1 MSSPSDDES
10 RSNSEPEYS
19 DGENNGSPETLEAP
33 QAMSKEPVK
42 YPVNTSSDK
51 STSERTQ
58 TDKDTN
64 QVDPSSDKS
73 TSGQGNKEKQPLDR
87 TSPWPQPRR
96 TAQSLHVW

>member
-42 YPVNTSSDK
+42 CPVNTSSDK

-64 QVDPSSDKS
+64 QVDP
-73 TSGQGNKEKQPLDR
+73 EKPKIRLCRNNSKIKYQN
-87 TSPWPQPRR
+87 RR
-96 TAQSLHVW
+96 KRQNQYP

>member
-10 RSNSEPEYS
+10 HSNSEPEYS
-19 DGENNGSPETLEAP
+19 DGENNGSPEILEAP

-42 YPVNTSSDK
+42 CPVDTSSDK

-64 QVDPSSDKS
+64 QVDPSSDKY
-73 TSGQGNKEKQPLDR
+73 TQGNKEKQPLDR
-87 TSPWPQPRR
+87 TSPWPQRRR
-96 TAQSLHVW
+96 TEQSSLEW

>member
-42 YPVNTSSDK
+42 CPVNTSSDK

-64 QVDPSSDKS
+64 PVEWLFFLIAL
-73 TSGQGNKEKQPLDR
+73 T
-87 TSPWPQPRR
+87 
-96 TAQSLHVW
+96 